1 MSLFTKQKHTHRHR
15 KQTVITKGERR
26 REGGMSGIQLTD
38 TQYYIKINKDL
49 LYSIRNYI
57 QYFIIDYKGKESEYI
72 TESLAIHLKHNIIHK
87 L

>member
-38 TQYYIKINKDL
+38 TQYYIKNKQGFTVQHKE
-49 LYSIRNYI
+49 LYSIFYNR
-57 QYFIIDYKGKESEYI
+57 
-72 TESLAIHLKHNIIHK
+72 L
-87 L
+87 